1 MTVWKGWCRVAGGE
15 KGSPR
20 PPPRP
25 SVPQSIRASEAACPH
40 VMMTNMPVSRA
51 LSGFDNLAFQL
62 RRLTFK
68 VRLSGKTWNSQL
80 QTVRRRWYLQ
90 VEGKKKKLTTGSIC
104 HLTTIKT
111 IFSEQD
117 IFVKVL
123 RSPKIRYRAEGV
135 SLKAGKKKKFAV
147 CFFTKND
154 CCNHL
159 EFSASCGGFAQN
171 MFIERTRR
179 RLGGFR
185 VVKFRTLQKTSQI
198 LLSWCFLLYC
208 KHGISKKKTSVVW
221 SRNTDTSAMKKGK
234 VKHLLVLNNMEVGK
248 CSWRPGSETCCS
260 I

>member
-68 VRLSGKTWNSQL
+68 VRLKGKTWNSQL

-111 IFSEQD
+111 FFSKQD

-135 SLKAGKKKKFAV
+135 SLKAGKKKSLRFASSQRMIAAIILNSVHRVEVSHKICSKKEREGGWEGSESSNSGLYRKRLKFSSPGVFYCIANTALAK
-147 CFFTKND
+147 TKN
-154 CCNHL
+154 
-159 EFSASCGGFAQN
+159 
-171 MFIERTRR
+171 
-179 RLGGFR
+179 
-185 VVKFRTLQKTSQI
+185 
-198 LLSWCFLLYC
+198 
-208 KHGISKKKTSVVW
+208 
-221 SRNTDTSAMKKGK
+221 
-234 VKHLLVLNNMEVGK
+234 K
-248 CSWRPGSETCCS
+248 CSL

>member
-1 MTVWKGWCRVAGGE
+1 MTVWKGWCRVAVGE

-123 RSPKIRYRAEGV
+123 RSLSIGQKV
-135 SLKAGKKKKFAV
+135 SAWKLEKKKSLRFASSQRMIAAIILNSVHRVEVSHKICSKKEREGGWEGSESSNSGLYRKRLKFSSPGVFYCIANTALAK
-147 CFFTKND
+147 TKN
-154 CCNHL
+154 
-159 EFSASCGGFAQN
+159 
-171 MFIERTRR
+171 
-179 RLGGFR
+179 
-185 VVKFRTLQKTSQI
+185 
-198 LLSWCFLLYC
+198 
-208 KHGISKKKTSVVW
+208 
-221 SRNTDTSAMKKGK
+221 
-234 VKHLLVLNNMEVGK
+234 K
-248 CSWRPGSETCCS
+248 CSL

>member
-147 CFFTKND
+147 CFLHKEWLLQSSWIQ
-154 CCNHL
+154 C
-159 EFSASCGGFAQN
+159 
-171 MFIERTRR
+171 IVWR
-179 RLGGFR
+179 
-185 VVKFRTLQKTSQI
+185 FRTKYVQRMNEKAVGRVQSRQI
-198 LLSWCFLLYC
+198 QDFTENVSN
-208 KHGISKKKTSVVW
+208 SP
-221 SRNTDTSAMKKGK
+221 
-234 VKHLLVLNNMEVGK
+234 LLVFFIVLQT
-248 CSWRPGSETCCS
+248 RH
-260 I
+260 

>member
-20 PPPRP
+20 SPPRP

-90 VEGKKKKLTTGSIC
+90 VEGKKKKAHDRLNLSSYNDQNN
-104 HLTTIKT
+104 
-111 IFSEQD
+111 FSKQD

-123 RSPKIRYRAEGV
+123 RSPKIEYRAEGV

-171 MFIERTRR
+171 MFKERTRR

-208 KHGISKKKTSVVW
+208 KHGISKKKKQVYFDLEILIPV
-221 SRNTDTSAMKKGK
+221 
-234 VKHLLVLNNMEVGK
+234 
-248 CSWRPGSETCCS
+248 P
-260 I
+260 

>member
-20 PPPRP
+20 SPPRP

-123 RSPKIRYRAEGV
+123 RSLSIGQKV
-135 SLKAGKKKKFAV
+135 SAWKLEKKKSLRFASSQRMIAAIILNSV
-147 CFFTKND
+147 
-154 CCNHL
+154 H
-159 EFSASCGGFAQN
+159 
-171 MFIERTRR
+171 
-179 RLGGFR
+179 R
-185 VVKFRTLQKTSQI
+185 VEVSHKI
-198 LLSWCFLLYC
+198 C
-208 KHGISKKKTSVVW
+208 SKKEREGGW
-221 SRNTDTSAMKKGK
+221 
-234 VKHLLVLNNMEVGK
+234 E
-248 CSWRPGSETCCS
+248 GSESSNSGLYRKRLKFSSPGVFYCIANTALAKKKNKCTLT
-260 I
+260 